1 MSRKPHQPAELGDAV
16 GPIPEGH
23 AITIAGEQETKAIE
37 AEMAFEAAEA
47 VGMLKALEF
56 SETVSARA
64 KVEVFINLGKSKA
77 YKALF
82 ITDGEGNRKRI
93 SDLDEFCDHYF
104 GKSARRMRQ
113 QAANYHLL
121 GGDLFEASQAI
132 GFRQQDYQALRALPA
147 EDQEAIQHA
156 MQHEAGRAEIIDLLQ
171 DMATRNA
178 AKVAALTAEATEAK
192 ETAAAR
198 DEVIAS
204 KEATISRLELRAT
217 SAERRQAN
225 FTDIEAA
232 GYECAP
238 LHQTVAETIVAL
250 KKMER
255 EVAHLMEEVGGDIVL
270 EECVTAVLVAARRAV
285 EINRQYRLGIPDA
298 TMLDIIDEDDR
309 QAIEFRA
316 LGLAQQGAVQ

>member
-23 AITIAGEQETKAIE
+23 AITVAEEQEARDIE
-37 AEMAFEAAEA
+37 SGMAFEAARLLGQIEA
-47 VGMLKALEF
+47 SQF
-56 SETVSARA
+56 SARCA
-64 KVEVFINLGKSKA
+64 QKVVVEVYLKLKQNKA
-77 YKALF
+77 YKA
-82 ITDGEGNRKRI
+82 IHIKDEAGNARRCAH
-93 SDLDEFCDHYF
+93 LDEFCEHF
-104 GKSARRMRQ
+104 LGKSSRSVQ
-113 QAANYHLL
+113 ELVANYHVL
-121 GGDLFEASQAI
+121 GADLFEQAEQL
-132 GFRQQDYQALRALPA
+132 GFKRNDYRALKALPA
-147 EDQEAIQHA
+147 DDQAAIKAA
-156 MQHEAGRAEIIDLLQ
+156 MQSDDRDQILDLMQEL
-171 DMATRNA
+171 A
-178 AKVAALTAEATEAK
+178 ARHASEKAALTAEATEAK

-298 TMLDIIDEDDR
+298 TMLDIIEEDER